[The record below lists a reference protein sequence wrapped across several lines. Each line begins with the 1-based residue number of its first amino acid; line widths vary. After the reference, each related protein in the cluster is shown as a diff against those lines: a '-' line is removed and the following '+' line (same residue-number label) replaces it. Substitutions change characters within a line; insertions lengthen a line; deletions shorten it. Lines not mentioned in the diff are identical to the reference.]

1 MDTAVWTVYL
11 CFWLGV
17 LGAVLGSFFHS
28 APRRVAP
35 GDPPI
40 CRG

>member
-17 LGAVLGSFFHS
+17 LGEVLGSFFRCAAGWS
-28 APRRVAP
+28 AAGEPEFTGR
-35 GDPPI
+35 
-40 CRG
+40 